1 MFENTAI
8 KKTFFSEECW
18 FPWALQKG
26 YNLFEIPRGGYLIT
40 TQTAYGYNFLVSEKN
55 EIISDHSGNF
65 IGKYI
70 KEDDKYFEYAKEEV
84 IEGNVI
90 YIHIAHH
97 YLHFLAETIPAL
109 QIYKHLG
116 VFENYAPE
124 TTKILVIGC
133 TEDKIR
139 FKEIEYLLGID
150 LTKYAIAAGKKNV
163 LYRASR
169 VMVNST
175 ATHIAGTILPPWTIR
190 YLYEK
195 FNEKYAVEKGKCLF
209 FSRQDATYR
218 FLMNEEEILARLKN
232 SGLAV
237 KVVKGS
243 LMTMKEQIKEVN
255 TAETLIVV
263 AGTHGTHL
271 MFTNKQIKNIICL
284 GPKIRTGPATQIT
297 DTINLPTKFI
307 SAYWEEPVSI
317 KGKALHPSANNF
329 KINPEEL
336 LKNIV

>member
-1 MFENTAI
+1 MLESTTI
-8 KKTFFSEECW
+8 KKTFFSEESW
-18 FPWALQKG
+18 IPSALQKG
-26 YNLFEIPRGGYLIT
+26 YSLFEIPHGGYLIT
-40 TQTAYGYNFLVSEKN
+40 SQTVYGYNFLVSEKN
-55 EIISDHSGNF
+55 EIIPDHSGSF
-65 IGKYI
+65 VGKYV
-70 KEDDKYFEYAKEEV
+70 KEDDKYFEYTKEEV

-90 YIHIAHH
+90 YVHIAQH

-133 TEDKIR
+133 AEDKIK

-150 LTKYAIAAGKKNV
+150 LTKYDIVAGKKNV

-175 ATHIAGTILPPWTIR
+175 ATHIAGTIMPPWIIR
-190 YLYEK
+190 CLYEK
-195 FNEKYAVEKGKCLF
+195 FNGRYEVEKGKCLF

-218 FLMNEEEILARLKN
+218 LLVNEEDVLTRLKG
-232 SGLAV
+232 SGIDV

-243 LMTMKEQIKEVN
+243 LMTMEEQIKEVN
-255 TAETLIVV
+255 TSETVIVMS
-263 AGTHGTHL
+263 GTHGAHL
-271 MFTNKQIKNIICL
+271 MFTNKNVKNLICI
-284 GPKIRTGPATQIT
+284 GPKVRTGQASQIT
-297 DTINLPTKFI
+297 NTVNLPTKFV

-329 KINPEEL
+329 KINPEEI